1 MELKNTRKSLFIQS
15 QVAET
20 QLKQLLQKQEFAA
33 LYNKS
38 IQSDGFRSGLI

>member
-1 MELKNTRKSLFIQS
+1 MEVKNTRKTLFIQS

-33 LYNKS
+33 LYNRS
-38 IQSDGFRSGLI
+38 IHSDGFRHGLI